1 MDNKLFSD
9 FLKSGDSLR
18 IYDGNKLVF
27 SSTKDRLI
35 PVVEYIDKKGC
46 NHHGLIVFDK
56 MTGNAAALL
65 SIKIGCKEVLSPLGS
80 ETAVKTLKHYGI
92 KYHLN
97 EVIPVIIQPDG
108 KECPMERLSIG
119 KEPEE
124 FYEALAKMIKGN
136 K

>member
-9 FLKSGDSLR
+9 FLESKDSLR
-18 IYDGNKLVF
+18 IYNGNKLVF
-27 SSTKDRLI
+27 SSTKDRLM
-35 PVVEYIDKKGC
+35 PLLEYIDKNGC
-46 NHHGLIVFDK
+46 NHPGLTVYDK

-65 SIKIGCKEVLSPLGS
+65 SIKIGCSEVGSPVGS
-80 ETAVKTLKHYGI
+80 ESAVKTLKRYGI
-92 KYHLN
+92 KFYLK

-119 KEPEE
+119 KEPDE
-124 FYEALAKMIKGN
+124 FYQALIKMIKGN